1 VQPQFLKSEYVIGSG
16 QHLFIILLVHWPVI
30 FRTTAPYA
38 SSFSARV
45 CTWDYSTMILLLL
58 FRICCVV
65 SMCAIARK
73 ELQLHENDDDWWLWY
88 NYINY
93 MYMQEEKHMRWKEKV
108 WRMKMAAHLHLSMYL
123 SQCELDSPQYVRR
136 LRWDET
142 AKIMTCHNLCSSVRI
157 LLPNGRVAKMES
169 LHSTLLLSTFFP
181 FVCHLV
187 FIMQRTYILHHGTW
201 VCFAK

>member
-1 VQPQFLKSEYVIGSG
+1 
-16 QHLFIILLVHWPVI
+16 
-30 FRTTAPYA
+30 
-38 SSFSARV
+38 
-45 CTWDYSTMILLLL
+45 
-58 FRICCVV
+58 
-65 SMCAIARK
+65 
-73 ELQLHENDDDWWLWY
+73 
-88 NYINY
+88 
-93 MYMQEEKHMRWKEKV
+93 MQEEKHMRWKEKV

-187 FIMQRTYILHHGTW
+187 FIMQRTYIMVHE
-201 VCFAK
+201 FALQNKYFHIEPVIWQLLPLLYIQSVPTLLKCVRLSPLL